1 MRFPLL
7 SSSMAMII
15 GLGPAALPVLAQ
27 QAADAAPLPQVA
39 YQGRLLDGTTPVT
52 GTRVFTFAILDSG
65 GVELWNSGNQSLDVE
80 GGLYSIVLGTSGM
93 PAIPPAVL
101 SRSGLKLHMTISGV
115 ALSPDVDLLP
125 AFQARSAWELVGA
138 FSGDL
143 TGTQSLTKV
152 GKLQGFPI
160 DLTTAAP
167 TAGQA
172 LVYNGTSWTASSV
185 AGTAGP
191 AGPIGP
197 TGATGPMGPQGLP
210 GATGLTGATG
220 PAGPAGASPMT
231 LAGSNVVFT
240 TGSLGLGVNPPNA
253 SALLDLSSTTKGF
266 LMPRQTQAQR
276 LAIVTPAAGLMVY
289 QTDGTA
295 GIYQYNGVAWAQVGA
310 AGGGGTVTSVSAGTG
325 LTGGPITVSG
335 SLALANTAVTPGSY
349 TRANVTVDQQ
359 GRLTAASNGAAVNL
373 ATDVAGTLPVA
384 NGGTGAATAQ
394 LALNALAGSTASG
407 QYLRGN
413 GTNVTLSAI
422 QAADVPLL
430 NQSTTGNAATAT
442 TAGNVSGTVAIANGG
457 TGATTAAAAL
467 AALAGGNTSGLFL
480 RGNGAGIA
488 LSAIQASDVPI
499 LNQNTA
505 GNAATAT
512 TATTATTAGNVSGT
526 VAIANG
532 GTGATNAAAALAA
545 LAGGNT
551 SGQFLR
557 GNGTGIALSA
567 IQASDVPTLN
577 QSTTGNAATATLAA
591 TATIA
596 GNVSGT
602 VAVANGGTGL
612 TNLPPNAV
620 LVSNSIGA
628 ITTSSVS
635 GAEQDGDILAVV
647 GGVWTRVTPMTPL
660 FSSVTALADYGFFFV
675 SGATPAFSVVGTT
688 LRGLS
693 VSGGQVVLGANKTY
707 EISVTLSASG
717 FSPANGLTYGLFDMT
732 TGPTLISNL
741 VFFGTTAVSPVPVPA
756 GTTQTIL
763 AMITTTVPT
772 NILLSMT
779 QTGADTPALT
789 GRMIVREIQ

>member
-52 GTRVFTFAILDSG
+52 GTRVFTFSILDSG
-65 GVELWNSGNQSLDVE
+65 GIELWNSGNQSLEVE
-80 GGLYSIVLGTSGM
+80 GGLYGIVLGTSGM

-101 SRSGLKLHMTISGV
+101 SRSGLKLHLTISGV

-125 AFQARSAWELVGA
+125 AFQARSAWDLVGA

-276 LAIVTPAAGLMVY
+276 LAIATPAAGLMVY
-289 QTDGTA
+289 QTDGTS
-295 GIYQYNGVAWAQVGA
+295 GIYQYNGAAWAQVGA
-310 AGGGGTVTSVSAGTG
+310 AGGGGTVTSVAAGTG

-442 TAGNVSGTVAIANGG
+442 LATTATTATSVSGTVGIANGG

-467 AALAGGNTSGLFL
+467 AALAGGH
-480 RGNGAGIA
+480 
-488 LSAIQASDVPI
+488 
-499 LNQNTA
+499 
-505 GNAATAT
+505 
-512 TATTATTAGNVSGT
+512 
-526 VAIANG
+526 
-532 GTGATNAAAALAA
+532 
-545 LAGGNT
+545 T

-557 GNGTGIALSA
+557 GDGTGVVLAA
-567 IQASDVPTLN
+567 IQAGDLPTVMTGTAANVTGIVALANGGTGAATQQAALNALAGGATARSFLRGDGTNVTMAPIQVLDVPTLN
-577 QSTTGNAATATLAA
+577 QSTTGNAATAT
-591 TATIA
+591 TA
-596 GNVSGT
+596 GNVSGIVD
-602 VAVANGGTGL
+602 VAHGGTGL
-612 TNLPPNAV
+612 TSLPPNAV
-620 LVSNSIGA
+620 LVSNGAGA

-635 GAEQDGDILAVV
+635 GPEQDGDILAVV

-732 TGPTLISNL
+732 TGPTLISNQ
-741 VFFGTTAVSPVPVPA
+741 VFFGTTAASPVPVPA